1 MTATPTLE
9 QLEPLEPPA
18 SVASP
23 AAIDTYPLGR
33 SDAETRR
40 LILQHQIYS
49 PLTRQFLTS
58 AGIGRGMKVLDLG
71 SGAGDVALLCAD
83 LVGPHGQVVG
93 VDGNGAILDFA
104 RHRVRAAGWG
114 NVEFVEGDVRDLD
127 LAEDFDAVVGR
138 WILMYI
144 PEPAELLR
152 TLTERLRPGGII
164 AFQESANL
172 KAGVQT
178 YPSTSLHDELR
189 RWLAPPVDPP
199 MPVFDMGL
207 RLYRTFLDAGLVT
220 PELRQETPIGGG
232 PDWPGYALLAESMR
246 SMLPF
251 MEELGTVTAEEAD
264 VDSLEDRLRAEVLEQ
279 HAVQILPTVVGAWTA
294 KR

>member
-9 QLEPLEPPA
+9 PLEPLEPPA
-18 SVASP
+18 SAASP

-127 LAEDFDAVVGR
+127 LAEDFDAVVGAGSSCTSR
-138 WILMYI
+138 SR
-144 PEPAELLR
+144 PSSCAR
-152 TLTERLRPGGII
+152 LTERLRPGGII

-207 RLYRTFLDAGLVT
+207 RLYRTYLDAGLAA

-232 PDWPGYALLAESMR
+232 PDWPGYAMLAESMR

-251 MEELGTVTAEEAD
+251 MEALGTVTAEEAD

-279 HAVQILPTVVGAWTA
+279 HAVQILPTVVGAWAA